1 MRTVAFRSMAEGSA
15 EDYALLDA
23 YERDYVQGQA
33 ERIVALLREQAS
45 SFAGYRI
52 DRLQHSLQTA
62 TRALR
67 DGADEEWIAAA
78 LLHDIGD
85 GLAAFSHGDFAAAV
99 IRPFV
104 REEVHWA
111 VKHHPVFQE
120 YYYAHHSGRS
130 RDRRDRWREHP
141 HYAATVRFCERW
153 DQASFDP
160 DYDTLPLAHFEPLL
174 HDVLGR
180 PPRAY
185 AD

>member
-1 MRTVAFRSMAEGSA
+1 MKTVAFRAMAEGSA

-23 YERDYVQGQA
+23 YEREYVQGQP
-33 ERIVALLREQAS
+33 ERIIALLREQAN

-62 TRALR
+62 TRAER
-67 DGADEEWIAAA
+67 DGADEDWIAAA

-85 GLAAFSHGDFAAAV
+85 GVAAFLHGDFAAAV

-104 REEVHWA
+104 RDEVHWA
-111 VKHHPVFQE
+111 VKYHPVFQE
-120 YYYAHHSGRS
+120 HYYAHHYGR
-130 RDRRDRWREHP
+130 DPNRRDRWRDHP

-160 DYDTLPLAHFEPLL
+160 AYDTLPLAHFEPLL
-174 HDVLGR
+174 RRVLGR
-180 PPRAY
+180 PPRAH